1 MKTVINYIAANG
13 SYTQTIDNL
22 DYVCSAQ
29 EYIDGCRIN
38 NVSGGDYWAN
48 DIGATITAKVYNNDA
63 DPMFDDPVTVTD
75 ATIQP
80 ED

>member
-1 MKTVINYIAANG
+1 MKTIINYTAADG

-22 DYVCSAQ
+22 DYACSAQ
-29 EYIDGCRIN
+29 DYIDGCRLNDSSYFN
-38 NVSGGDYWAN
+38 NDV
-48 DIGATITAKVYNNDA
+48 GATITAKVYNNDA
-63 DPMFDDPVTVTD
+63 DPMFDDPATVTD